1 MLKWA
6 LVTVAAGALLAATTA
21 AQAQKVLRVSSW
33 APPTHHINSEI
44 LPTWGKWIEE
54 ASNGRLQIKVE
65 YGLAPPPG
73 QFDVARDGIADISW
87 STYDYTPGRYVL
99 TKVVELPGLD
109 TSAEAKSVALWRT
122 QQDVFAKADEHKGL
136 VLLGVM
142 VHGPGM
148 IHTKDKLAS
157 LADLKDMKIR
167 IGGGVAAE
175 VGKMLGV
182 VGVQVPAPK
191 VYETL
196 SQGVADGVFF
206 PIESKKSFR
215 IYEVAPYTLIVP
227 GGMYASAFGFVM
239 NPDSYAA
246 LSEDDREA
254 LLSVS
259 GEKLSAM
266 AGKAWDKADE
276 AGMQVVKDAGNTVT
290 EVSADDAKM
299 FDGII
304 AKLQGE
310 WVEQATAKGID
321 GSAALAEVQRIAREY
336 DKQMMKK

>member
-1 MLKWA
+1 MKTWVLA
-6 LVTVAAGALLAATTA
+6 TVAAGALLVATGG
-21 AQAQKVLRVSSW
+21 AQAEKVLRVSSW
-33 APPTHHINSEI
+33 APPTHHVNSEI

-54 ASNGRLQIKVE
+54 ASQGRLSIKVE

-99 TKVVELPGLD
+99 TKIAELPGLGA
-109 TSAEAKSVALWRT
+109 SAEAASVGFWRI
-122 QQDVFAKADEHKGL
+122 QQSTFAKVEEHKGL

-148 IHTKDKLAS
+148 IHTKDKLTS
-157 LADLKDMKIR
+157 LAGLKGMKIR
-167 IGGGVAAE
+167 IGGGVAAQ
-175 VGKMLGV
+175 VGDALGV

-215 IYEVAPYTLIVP
+215 IYEVAPHTLIVP
-227 GGMYASAFGFVM
+227 GGMYASSFGFVM

-246 LSEDDREA
+246 LSKEDREA

-276 AGMQVVKDAGNTVT
+276 VGMQVVKDAGNTVT
-290 EVSADDAKM
+290 TIGDADAKM
-299 FDGII
+299 FQGV
-304 AKLQGE
+304 AEKLQGE
-310 WVEQATAKGID
+310 WIAQAKAKGVD
-321 GSAALAEVQRIAREY
+321 GAAALAELQRIAHEY
-336 DKQMMKK
+336 DKQMKK